1 MNTILKINSLT
12 DGIPYAML
20 HRRGEMPMPTI
31 AITAARDN
39 LYKLVEQVNQTR
51 EPVIITNAKGENAV
65 LLAEKDYLAL
75 QETLSLLGDKE
86 TYNRLLSE
94 YSDADF
100 IDVDEALADVER
112 DHR

>member
-1 MNTILKINSLT
+1 
-12 DGIPYAML
+12 
-20 HRRGEMPMPTI
+20 MPTI

-94 YSDADF
+94 YNDADF
-100 IDVDEALADVER
+100 VDIDEAIADVER